1 MLYTETAVKDNL
13 RNLNGKRVFVLAEG
27 DRLTASARDWLR
39 SQKVDIVEPQQM
51 QKTEYA
57 ALNGAYFKEKP
68 EHMTH
73 LNSQFLVMKNHPR
86 IRFRGKM
93 DCLEAELLLC
103 QNALCGE
110 KAQQVGEILQLAR
123 SILRWEVMDEPAQQ
137 LLLCGLTAEQLRSHS
152 HFPQKYYD
160 QPHFMPQATDDKIV
174 LLLNRARCA
183 ARQAELAAVDA
194 FADENGCCRRTDLL
208 QALNRMSSMLY
219 ILMIRQK
226 KESAK

>member
-1 MLYTETAVKDNL
+1 MLYTETSVKDNL
-13 RNLNGKRVFVLAEG
+13 RNLDGKRVFVLADG

-39 SQKVDIVEPQQM
+39 SQKVQIVTPEQM

-57 ALNGAYFKEKP
+57 TLSGAYFKEKP

-73 LNSQFLVMKNHPR
+73 LNSQHLVAKNHPR

-103 QNALCGE
+103 QNALTGE
-110 KAQQVGEILQLAR
+110 LARQVGEILQLAR
-123 SILRWEVMDEPAQQ
+123 SILRWEVLDEPAQEW
-137 LLLCGLTAEQLRSHS
+137 LLCGLTARQLREHS

-160 QPHFMPQATDDKIV
+160 QPHFMPQATDEKSV

-194 FADENGCCRRTDLL
+194 FVDENGCCHRSDLL

-219 ILMIRQK
+219 ILMIRLK
-226 KESAK
+226 KESAR